1 MTSSPPASV
10 LPSPVPDVGSAAGRG
25 TRFGRI
31 LRIELRR
38 SAALLTGVLIL
49 AVSLAYLHLLTGP
62 WTHGDERWTAGYT
75 AAAWWQR
82 ELLMFLW
89 PGAVVAGAVQ
99 GLRDHRSRM
108 SELLATA
115 SRPGRHRA
123 AGTATAFALT
133 LTVAYLL
140 VFLSGV
146 VRVLADNA
154 LPQLSWLPILAV
166 GVLALIAGGW
176 LGMGIA
182 RTVPSRFTPPALGV
196 VTLMGAVLLSGY
208 VLPDPAPQQV
218 MLLSPALV
226 GPPSAFL
233 TVAWQTS
240 AGQALWLL
248 GMAATGFLLLATVG
262 RRAPRAVRV
271 RARLFALVPMALGAA
286 VALPVL
292 PGDRYDTYI
301 ADASVTEPV
310 CEGRVCVTRLHE
322 SRLDGFAGPA
332 EEALRLLSRLPGA
345 PTSVREAVR
354 PWPPGA
360 PVRRDAAVLPVD
372 FEVRHLDGATPEET
386 TRALLAGA
394 GTAPC
399 LDPHAPLAT
408 EEQERAY
415 DEKRAVREWAAR
427 TVSAAWFTGELKPLP
442 GLAYLREDAGV
453 LARPA
458 WEALRA
464 LPAGEQ
470 RERIVA
476 LRDATLTCGADLTV
490 RGGER
495 DLLTVL
501 TDGMGGGARAMGGT
515 SSTDGMGGG
524 ARAMGGTDGGSRV
537 AGGTSGGAR

>member
-1 MTSSPPASV
+1 MTASPPASV
-10 LPSPVPDVGSAAGRG
+10 LPAPVPDMTAAAGRG
-25 TRFGRI
+25 TGFGRI

-38 SAALLTGVLIL
+38 SAALLTGILVLV
-49 AVSLAYLHLLTGP
+49 VSLAYLHLLTGP

-82 ELLMFLW
+82 EILVFLW

-99 GLRDHRSRM
+99 GLRDHRSRT

-115 SRPGRHRA
+115 SRPAWHRG
-123 AGTATAFALT
+123 AGNATAFALT

-146 VRVLADNA
+146 VQVVTNNGH
-154 LPQLSWLPILAV
+154 PQLGWLPIVTV

-182 RTVPSRFTPPALGV
+182 RTVPSRFTPPALGL
-196 VTLMGAVLLSGY
+196 VTLMCAVVLSGY

-218 MLLSPALV
+218 MLLSPSLS
-226 GPPSAFL
+226 GPSSAFL
-233 TVAWQTS
+233 TVAWQAS

-248 GMAATGFLLLATVG
+248 GVAATGFLLLVTVG
-262 RRAPRAVRV
+262 RRAARAVRV
-271 RARLFALVPMALGAA
+271 RARLFALAPMALGAA
-286 VALPVL
+286 VALPLL
-292 PGDRYDTYI
+292 PGDTYDTYI
-301 ADASVTEPV
+301 VDASVTEPV

-322 SRLDGFAGPA
+322 SRLDGFAAPA
-332 EEALRLLSRLPGA
+332 DEALRLLSRLPGA
-345 PTSVREAVR
+345 PTSVREEVT
-354 PWPPGA
+354 PWPPGT

-372 FEVRHLDGATPEET
+372 FEARHLDGATPEET

-399 LDPHAPLAT
+399 LDPHADLAT

-427 TVSAAWFTGELKPLP
+427 TVAAAWFTGELKPLP

-470 RERIVA
+470 RARIVA
-476 LRDATLTCGADLTV
+476 LRDATLTCDGDGTV

-495 DLLTVL
+495 DLLKVL
-501 TDGMGGGARAMGGT
+501 TDGTGGTGGAA
-515 SSTDGMGGG
+515 
-524 ARAMGGTDGGSRV
+524 ARATGSTGS
-537 AGGTSGGAR
+537 AGSTGSTGAASGGAR